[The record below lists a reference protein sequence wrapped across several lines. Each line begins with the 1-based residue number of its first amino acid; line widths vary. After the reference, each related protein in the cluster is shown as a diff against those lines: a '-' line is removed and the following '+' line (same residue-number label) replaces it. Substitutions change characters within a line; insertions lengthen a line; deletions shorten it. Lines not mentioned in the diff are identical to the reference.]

1 MSTVAKKIMM
11 GSGAVAE
18 AYEIEQSVIF
28 NKLDSSY
35 MVRTPSS
42 TGNRRTWTLSVW
54 LKKTDVIATGN
65 ADSYQFIYGGQSAH
79 ETSIRFVNNQIGLN
93 SWTGSAYEFNWTTT
107 RQFRDT
113 SAWFHLVV
121 AFDSTQGTNTNRIKV
136 YINGE
141 QETPTTVAYPDQNL
155 DTRMNLSGLAQYIG
169 RYYTTTSGEYLDYN
183 GYMAEFNW
191 LDGTAAAP
199 SSFGETNSATEQWI
213 PKEYSGSYG
222 TNGFYLKFVSGAIG
236 TDSSGEG
243 NNQTVGN
250 IANYDVVT
258 DSPTNNFC
266 TYDGLI
272 GSDPLVV
279 RSFGNLYAPLRAN
292 TSYPGQNR
300 VSGTMRIPTS
310 GKWYWEIRYQSSG
323 RSGCNVGI
331 RRESDGDFIGASGV
345 YGYSYYNALG
355 GKKNYNGTT
364 SAYGAEWYDNNAT
377 YKISVYYDADLGK
390 IGFKLNG
397 SDQGFAFTDVVSTSY
412 VAGVDNSAGN
422 STNIINMSA
431 NFGQNGAFGG
441 AETAQGNADAN
452 GIGDFYYAPPSG
464 YLALC
469 TANLPDPAIA
479 LPSAHFN
486 TVLYTGTGATPQTV
500 TGVGFQ
506 PDFVWIK
513 NRPTGATN
521 YVMYDAVRGTNKTVA
536 SSTTNAES
544 SDDTAGFSAFT
555 SDGFTLR
562 SLTTAQGTQNT
573 LNQAHVAWNW
583 KANGSG
589 STDTSGD
596 IDAVVSAN
604 QTAGFS
610 IVTWTANGSN
620 TATIP
625 HGLGVTPEIIFYKAR
640 SASGNWNT
648 WTTAIDGSN
657 DSLLLNTTGAKSDNS
672 GIYGNLT
679 SSVFPNWGLGNGT
692 TQVAY
697 AFASKP
703 GFSKMGSY
711 TGNGNASGPMVNT
724 GFKPAWV
731 MVKRTDVAKDWIILD
746 VKRDIDNVANH
757 RLFPNLADAEAT
769 AQLPM
774 DILSNGFKLRISD
787 SNYNANAGT
796 YLYMAF
802 AESPF
807 KTANAR

>member
-79 ETSIRFVNNQIGLN
+79 ETSIRFVNNQLGLN

-107 RQFRDT
+107 REFRDT

-331 RRESDGDFIGASGV
+331 RRESDGAFIGASGV

-355 GKKNYNGTT
+355 GKKNYNGTS
-364 SAYGAEWYDNNAT
+364 SAYGAEWYENNAT

-441 AETAQGNADAN
+441 SETAQGNADTN

-464 YLALC
+464 YKALC
-469 TANLPDPAIA
+469 TANLPEPAIP

-486 TVLYTGTGATPQTV
+486 TVLYAGNATTKAV
-500 TGVGFQ
+500 AGVGFP
-506 PDFVWIK
+506 PDWVWIK
-513 NRPTGATN
+513 NRTADGSDN
-521 YVMYDAVRGTNKTVA
+521 VLQDKVRGSYKFLVSNKTNA
-536 SSTTNAES
+536 ANTN
-544 SDDTAGFSAFT
+544 SANDWFRSFD
-555 SDGFTLR
+555 SDGFTVGHPV
-562 SLTTAQGTQNT
+562 SGGGSETSEWNANGSNF
-573 LNQAHVAWNW
+573 VSWNW

-589 STDTSGD
+589 SSNSDGTITST
-596 IDAVVSAN
+596 VSAN

-610 IVTWTANGSN
+610 IVTFTVITLW
-620 TATIP
+620 
-625 HGLGVTPEIIFYKAR
+625 
-640 SASGNWNT
+640 
-648 WTTAIDGSN
+648 D
-657 DSLLLNTTGAKSDNS
+657 
-672 GIYGNLT
+672 
-679 SSVFPNWGLGNGT
+679 
-692 TQVAY
+692 
-697 AFASKP
+697 
-703 GFSKMGSY
+703 MG
-711 TGNGNASGPMVNT
+711 
-724 GFKPAWV
+724 
-731 MVKRTDVAKDWIILD
+731 
-746 VKRDIDNVANH
+746 
-757 RLFPNLADAEAT
+757 
-769 AQLPM
+769 
-774 DILSNGFKLRISD
+774 
-787 SNYNANAGT
+787 
-796 YLYMAF
+796 
-802 AESPF
+802 
-807 KTANAR
+807 